1 MWMRNTSNP
10 HLKYYKVKAISCQAR
25 NSSANS
31 GHHRSTKIIKI
42 IHEGGCNPK
51 ALMNYHRLRVL
62 QSPYS
67 NGAKKTAKHPNGRKK
82 TKKANQKELIG
93 AQMGKA

>member
-1 MWMRNTSNP
+1 
-10 HLKYYKVKAISCQAR
+10 
-25 NSSANS
+25 
-31 GHHRSTKIIKI
+31 
-42 IHEGGCNPK
+42 
-51 ALMNYHRLRVL
+51 MNYHRLRVL

>member
-1 MWMRNTSNP
+1 
-10 HLKYYKVKAISCQAR
+10 
-25 NSSANS
+25 
-31 GHHRSTKIIKI
+31 
-42 IHEGGCNPK
+42 
-51 ALMNYHRLRVL
+51 MNYHRLRVL

-67 NGAKKTAKHPNGRKK
+67 NGAKKTAKHPREEK